1 MTRTADRLAAPG
13 IRSEVPGRSPAM
25 LVIRHALD
33 SFDCKILN
41 LIQSNNLL
49 PCRRI
54 SELVSLSL
62 PAVARRLQ
70 RLRKE
75 GVIASDISVLNQESV
90 GAPLTIIVHVS
101 VQSEAVDQLDVMRE
115 RFMRCPQV
123 QQCYYVTGEVDF
135 VLIIIARDMAEY
147 EVLTRSL
154 FFESGNV
161 KHFRTFVA
169 MQRVK
174 VSLRV
179 PISEP

>member
-1 MTRTADRLAAPG
+1 MST
-13 IRSEVPGRSPAM
+13 
-25 LVIRHALD
+25 IRHTLD
-33 SFDCKILN
+33 AFDRKILN

-49 PCRRI
+49 PFGKI

-75 GVIASDISVLNQESV
+75 GVIAGDTSVLNQESV
-90 GAPLTIIVHVS
+90 GVPLTIIVHVS
-101 VQSEAVDQLDVMRE
+101 VENEAVDQLDAMRE
-115 RFMRCPQV
+115 RFQRCPQV

-135 VLIIIARDMAEY
+135 VLIIVARDMAEY
-147 EVLTRSL
+147 EALTRSL

-161 KHFRTFVA
+161 KHFRTFVS
-169 MQRVK
+169 MHRVK

-179 PISEP
+179 PISER

>member
-1 MTRTADRLAAPG
+1 MAA
-13 IRSEVPGRSPAM
+13 
-25 LVIRHALD
+25 IRHVLD
-33 SFDCKILN
+33 SFDRKILN

-49 PCRRI
+49 PCGKI

-75 GVIASDISVLNQESV
+75 GVIADDVSVLNQECV
-90 GAPLTIIVHVS
+90 GIPLTIIVHVS
-101 VQSEAVDQLDVMRE
+101 VETEAVDKLDAMRE
-115 RFMRCPQV
+115 RFLQCPQV
-123 QQCYYVTGEVDF
+123 QQCYLVTGEVDF
-135 VLIIIARDMAEY
+135 VLIVVARDMAEY
-147 EVLTRSL
+147 EALTRSL
-154 FFESGNV
+154 FYESGNV

-174 VSLRV
+174 ASLCV